1 MVIRENTIKCK
12 LRQDYQLASMIVAL
26 FGASISGKNP
36 PSLYKMYPD
45 LFAYEA
51 EEEAYINFRN
61 ALLSKVKKED

>member
-1 MVIRENTIKCK
+1 M
-12 LRQDYQLASMIVAL
+12 ASMIVAL
-26 FGASISGKNP
+26 FGASMNGKNP